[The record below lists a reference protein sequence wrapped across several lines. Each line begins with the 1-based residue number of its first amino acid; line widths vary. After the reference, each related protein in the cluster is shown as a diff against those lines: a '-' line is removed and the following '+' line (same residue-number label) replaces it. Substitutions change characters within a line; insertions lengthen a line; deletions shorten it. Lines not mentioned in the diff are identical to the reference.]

1 MTVSL
6 SIFQQLC
13 PACASSI
20 PVSAQRCD
28 CGHDLTAT
36 GQTPLEATLRDE
48 ELYENY
54 LTARA
59 QQAHETAQAA
69 ARALYDE
76 PENEALVTTATL
88 TREVAAAI
96 EADLIEQRAKVK
108 NLRSMIPP
116 VSLPAIEVII
126 AEPVISGQPS
136 PVKTAPANTASAAV
150 KRPVPPIP
158 VRPEQ
163 VKWRSVV
170 ETPAKAAAAPIAAR
184 PTTRPSMI
192 AITQATVH
200 EKATHALSALKQA
213 KAREASQRQAAQKPP
228 VTIAQ
233 PVAAP
238 RQPDVS
244 LSPPTSFLEEQ
255 ALRAERVVQERVA
268 SDSKECPNCTSGV
281 ALNTARCRCGYAFI
295 TTDTD
300 LPSLTLCTGDF
311 TALRNTFMQQ
321 QRGRN

>member
-20 PVSAQRCD
+20 PVNAQRCD

-48 ELYENY
+48 ELYESY

-69 ARALYDE
+69 ARALYEE

-108 NLRSMIPP
+108 NLRSMVPP
-116 VSLPAIEVII
+116 VSLASIEVTI
-126 AEPVISGQPS
+126 AQPVATPQLS
-136 PVKTAPANTASAAV
+136 PAKTAPGNMASPAV

-163 VKWRSVV
+163 AKWRSAV
-170 ETPAKAAAAPIAAR
+170 ETLATAVSAPVAAR
-184 PTTRPSMI
+184 PSRIS
-192 AITQATVH
+192 ITQTTVR

-213 KAREASQRQAAQKPP
+213 KARETGQRQAAQKPP
-228 VTIAQ
+228 VTVAQ
-233 PVAAP
+233 PVAVP
-238 RQPDVS
+238 RQPAVPQ
-244 LSPPTSFLEEQ
+244 SPPTSFLEEQ